1 MGQVVLELDAA
12 VETYWHLLLNDLLH
26 AKNDLS
32 GNRHLVWWEADLES
46 KSYFIIW
53 PDHEAYLGY
62 KSVHPDVPDVL
73 DCDLA
78 EPRHSETG
86 VIQLVLLGCLDPED
100 SAVFNLNFEIYVES
114 RGWKI
119 GAS

>member
-1 MGQVVLELDAA
+1 M
-12 VETYWHLLLNDLLH
+12 
-26 AKNDLS
+26 
-32 GNRHLVWWEADLES
+32 
-46 KSYFIIW
+46 
-53 PDHEAYLGY
+53 
-62 KSVHPDVPDVL
+62 HPDVPDVL

-100 SAVFNLNFEIYVES
+100 SAVFNLNFEIFVDS